1 MAGGKQYI
9 SKENPYGGFEKHDEA
24 LSLFRSNGVN
34 ITLFRRSA
42 EVTVLAEA
50 FLERLDKNLLLRI
63 YIPFGRLWS
72 NEVDK
77 LLQLFQEY
85 LTRVD
90 GLTIRLDRKRTDCG
104 GVYEFHGEAPLGDPR
119 LSTKLQEF
127 TSFIDLCGS
136 DLSAASTLL
145 NEKSLDSREVVSILE
160 RYSKEVR
167 RLQIDI
173 KHASESKLIEIRHR
187 LESELVE
194 MAPTQQEWHNISILI
209 NSIIP
214 SASVGLPSPSS
225 VLNPKL
231 GIGVSSTNQ
240 FLRPELI
247 DAVKEITAEEIDS
260 RSGLTKQDRQI
271 LDLIYKYGLDDV
283 HTLESA
289 MQEVTDKGV
298 DHSDRVMAM
307 RKVKEFLIM
316 AGRKT
321 GDIAISILTKYIE
334 KRIGL

>member
-1 MAGGKQYI
+1 
-9 SKENPYGGFEKHDEA
+9 
-24 LSLFRSNGVN
+24 
-34 ITLFRRSA
+34 
-42 EVTVLAEA
+42 
-50 FLERLDKNLLLRI
+50 
-63 YIPFGRLWS
+63 
-72 NEVDK
+72 
-77 LLQLFQEY
+77 
-85 LTRVD
+85 
-90 GLTIRLDRKRTDCG
+90 
-104 GVYEFHGEAPLGDPR
+104 
-119 LSTKLQEF
+119 
-127 TSFIDLCGS
+127 
-136 DLSAASTLL
+136 
-145 NEKSLDSREVVSILE
+145 
-160 RYSKEVR
+160 
-167 RLQIDI
+167 
-173 KHASESKLIEIRHR
+173 
-187 LESELVE
+187 
-194 MAPTQQEWHNISILI
+194 MAPSQQEWHNISILI